1 MSYIASFQKTGRTPR
16 LSPKRENVIELVVI
30 LTAFIAVNVVCCVFQ
45 NLNSLNGGKGS
56 DGVIYYAVAEQL
68 SKGFVPK
75 ASAPS
80 VYRIG
85 TPLLAALL
93 SDALGTDLILS
104 FKIINI
110 VGNLITVVLLAL
122 WLRRHLHNVI
132 VRMIM
137 VLLFVTQWHSPV
149 RFVHFYPV
157 YVDPLSFTFLL
168 AGLLLIHSFVA
179 RPKLLTTCCLSALS
193 FTGVMFKEIVFV
205 IPLALLF
212 STNFLIGEGDLFL
225 QSASLW
231 FVRALK
237 KFTPRLVLPLICGAA
252 GLVTVRFIGL
262 GTGDISFLREAFK
275 HAYSTPILGYLTAW
289 FITFGPVIVLA
300 IYDWRRNLLFLR
312 DQQHLLIYLASF
324 AVLALAG
331 YRDTE
336 RVLYWAMPV
345 VYVLVGRSM
354 QNLSGLL
361 TVRLISVLAV
371 AQLISQRAFL
381 SIADPTLTPTFAP
394 HALIP
399 ASLKSLLSYCNMWSC
414 FCDPR
419 VLYIYLF
426 LYLSVA
432 LLTILWLSRNARRQL
447 MPFGSSPK
455 AA

>member
-1 MSYIASFQKTGRTPR
+1 MPR
-16 LSPKRENVIELVVI
+16 LSPKRESVIELVVI

-56 DGVIYYAVAEQL
+56 DGVTYYAVAEQL

-75 ASAPS
+75 ASAPY

-179 RPKLLTTCCLSALS
+179 RPKFLTTCCLSALS

-237 KFTPRLVLPLICGAA
+237 KFTPRLVLPLISGAI
-252 GLVTVRFIGL
+252 GLLIVRFVAFRTDNL
-262 GTGDISFLREAFK
+262 SFLREALK
-275 HAYSTPILGYLTAW
+275 CAYSKPFLAYLTAW

-300 IYDWRRNLLFLR
+300 VYDWRRNLLFLR
-312 DQQHLLIYLASF
+312 DNQHLLIYLAGF
-324 AVLALAG
+324 AVLAWVQG
-331 YRDTE
+331 QGEME
-336 RVLYWAMPV
+336 RTLYWAMPV

-399 ASLKSLLSYCNMWSC
+399 ASLKALLSYCNMWSY

-426 LYLSVA
+426 LYLSLSVV
-432 LLTILWLSRNARRQL
+432 IIIWLSRNARSKL
-447 MPFGSSPK
+447 IASGSSPK
-455 AA
+455 AAYPI